1 MAQISIIIRH
11 PMVRL
16 RRPFIKPGI
25 WDRLLFV
32 LHYTWDPFFVDQL
45 CAAAQQAY
53 YSSSIIFVNQLISSG
68 RKLFEVVNQMVCLP
82 LLWNIVFEII
92 CKRNARVSVIWTWQ
106 QKGSFFWKS
115 IKMGGPYPYLTR
127 PIFSGKIHIPFPMK
141 IARSHHQKTGF
152 FDFISSCILGLKTCS
167 DKLKH
172 AWFCTSGV

>member
-11 PMVRL
+11 PVVLRL

-92 CKRNARVSVIWTWQ
+92 CKRNERVSSGLDNKRGPFFENRSKWGAPILIWHVQFSQVKFTFHSLWKLPEVI
-106 QKGSFFWKS
+106 
-115 IKMGGPYPYLTR
+115 IK
-127 PIFSGKIHIPFPMK
+127 
-141 IARSHHQKTGF
+141 
-152 FDFISSCILGLKTCS
+152 
-167 DKLKH
+167 KLVLSTLFRH
-172 AWFCTSGV
+172 AF